1 MSFLGLF
8 GVGARNGGGR
18 QEGEDVF
25 HLMYARRV
33 ARRRQKMS
41 KEFTKRIPNS
51 HTNIHFFKKKSDAAK
66 KNSNAQ
72 TGELVKIVETHLGFD

>member
-1 MSFLGLF
+1 
-8 GVGARNGGGR
+8 
-18 QEGEDVF
+18 
-25 HLMYARRV
+25 
-33 ARRRQKMS
+33 MS